1 MIMEKFDSIRP
12 YNESEFNAAIKRI
25 TNHEYL
31 PIVINSVFLNTNAEE
46 YIKNMEKYKTV
57 KDFQYGFMRD
67 AVENILKKTSTNFTY
82 SGIENVKK
90 DSCNMYVSNHRDIAL
105 DAAILCYVFAINNLE
120 CFEVAIG
127 SNLLQGDFVID
138 IAGVN
143 KMFKIIRDGNSA
155 KDFYR
160 DSILAS
166 EYMRHVIN
174 EKKESV
180 WIAQRNGRTKDG
192 DDKTEL
198 GVLKMFSLS
207 SDKDFVEN
215 LAEINITPIAISYEY
230 EPCDFLKTM
239 ELYIS
244 SFQKYVKEPGEDLRS
259 IISGI
264 MQQKGQINITITPS
278 ITREELEYCDQ
289 FEKNAKF
296 TTLAEIMDKR
306 IYQAYKL
313 YKNNYIAHDIL
324 NNANTYEEFYTKEDK
339 EKFVAYMKTGL
350 SKLPCAQDGDMNELE
365 NIFLKIY
372 ANPINNKLKVE
383 N

>member
-1 MIMEKFDSIRP
+1 MEKFDSIRP
-12 YNESEFNAAIKRI
+12 YNDSEFAAAIKRV

-31 PIVINSVFLNTNAEE
+31 PIVINAVFTNTDVEQ
-46 YIKNMEKYKTV
+46 YIADMKQYKCV
-57 KDFQYGFMRD
+57 SDFQHGFMRD
-67 AVENILKKTSTNFTY
+67 AVENILKKTSTKFTY
-82 SGIENVKK
+82 SGIDNIKEG
-90 DSCNMYVSNHRDIAL
+90 SCNMYVSNHRDIAL
-105 DAAILCYVFAINNLE
+105 DAAILCYVFSINNMD

-138 IAGVN
+138 IAKIN
-143 KMFKIIRDGNSA
+143 KMFKIARSGSV

-174 EKKESV
+174 DNHQSV

-192 DDKTEL
+192 LDETEL

-207 SDKDFVEN
+207 SDKEFVEN
-215 LAEINITPIAISYEY
+215 FAELNITPVSISYEY
-230 EPCDFLKTM
+230 EPCDFLKTL

-264 MQQKGQINITITPS
+264 MQQKGQINISITPT

-289 FEKNAKF
+289 FEKNNKF
-296 TTLAEIMDKR
+296 TALAKIIDKR
-306 IYQAYKL
+306 IYQNYKL
-313 YKNNYIAHDIL
+313 YKNNYIAYDLLENLHS
-324 NNANTYEEFYTKEDK
+324 YEDFYTQEEKER
-339 EKFVAYMKTGL
+339 FVDYMRTGL
-350 SKLPCAQDGDMNELE
+350 SKLPFTKKAEILEME

-372 ANPINNKLKVE
+372 ANPIKNFRNL
-383 N
+383 

>member
-1 MIMEKFDSIRP
+1 
-12 YNESEFNAAIKRI
+12 
-25 TNHEYL
+25 
-31 PIVINSVFLNTNAEE
+31 
-46 YIKNMEKYKTV
+46 
-57 KDFQYGFMRD
+57 
-67 AVENILKKTSTNFTY
+67 
-82 SGIENVKK
+82 
-90 DSCNMYVSNHRDIAL
+90 
-105 DAAILCYVFAINNLE
+105 
-120 CFEVAIG
+120 
-127 SNLLQGDFVID
+127 
-138 IAGVN
+138 
-143 KMFKIIRDGNSA
+143 MFKIARNSGSA

-215 LAEINITPIAISYEY
+215 LAELNITPIAISYEY

-259 IISGI
+259 IIAGI
-264 MQQKGQINITITPS
+264 MQQKGQINISITPS

-306 IYQAYKL
+306 IYQNYKL
-313 YKNNYIAHDIL
+313 YKTNYIAHDIL
-324 NNANTYEEFYTKEDK
+324 NNASTYAEFYTAEDK
-339 EKFVAYMKTGL
+339 EAFVAYMKTGL
-350 SKLPCAQDGDMNELE
+350 NKLPCAKDGDMKELE

-372 ANPINNKLKVE
+372 ANPVNNKLKVE

>member
-1 MIMEKFDSIRP
+1 MEKFDSIRP
-12 YNESEFNAAIKRI
+12 YNDKEFNAAIKRI

-31 PIVINSVFLNTNAEE
+31 PIVINSVFRNTNAEE
-46 YIKNMEKYKTV
+46 YIKEMKKYKTAR
-57 KDFQYGFMRD
+57 DFQFGFMRD
-67 AVENILKKTSTNFTY
+67 AVENILKKTATNFTY
-82 SGIENVKK
+82 SGVENISK
-90 DSCNMYVSNHRDIAL
+90 DSCNMFVSNHRDIAL
-105 DAAILCYVFAINNLE
+105 DAAILCYVFATNDLE

-143 KMFKIIRDGNSA
+143 KMFKIARSGNA

-166 EYMRHVIN
+166 EYMRHVIT
-174 EKKESV
+174 ELKKSV

-215 LAEINITPIAISYEY
+215 MAEINITPIAISYEY

-244 SFQKYVKEPGEDLRS
+244 SFQKYIKEPGEDLRS
-259 IISGI
+259 IIAGI
-264 MQQKGQINITITPS
+264 MQQKGQINISVTPS

-296 TTLAEIMDKR
+296 TKLAEIIDKR
-306 IYQAYKL
+306 IYKNYKL
-313 YKNNYIAHDIL
+313 YKTNYIAHDIL
-324 NNANTYEEFYTKEDK
+324 SNTNTYSEFYSAEDK
-339 EKFVAYMKTGL
+339 EAFVDYMRNGL
-350 SKLPCAQDGDMNELE
+350 SKLPCTQDGNMNELE
-365 NIFLKIY
+365 NIFLNIY
-372 ANPINNKLKVE
+372 ANPINNKLKIE

>member
-12 YNESEFNAAIKRI
+12 YNESEFAAAIERI
-25 TNHEYL
+25 TSHEYL

-46 YIKNMEKYKTV
+46 YIENMKKYKTV
-57 KDFQYGFMRD
+57 RDFQHGFMRD

-82 SGIENVKK
+82 DGIDNVKK
-90 DSCNMYVSNHRDIAL
+90 GSCNMFVSNHRDIAL

-127 SNLLQGDFVID
+127 NNLLQGDFVID

-143 KMFKIIRDGNSA
+143 KMFKIMRSSNA
-155 KDFYR
+155 KDLYR
-160 DSILAS
+160 DSVLAS
-166 EYMRHVIN
+166 EYMRHVIKD
-174 EKKESV
+174 KKESV

-192 DDKTEL
+192 NDKTEL
-198 GVLKMFSLS
+198 GVLKMFSLGN
-207 SDKDFVEN
+207 DKPFVEN
-215 LAEINITPIAISYEY
+215 FEEINITPIAISYEY

-259 IISGI
+259 IIAGI
-264 MQQKGQINITITPS
+264 MQPKGQINISVTPS

-306 IYQAYKL
+306 IYKAYKL

-324 NNANTYEEFYTKEDK
+324 NNANTYAEFYSKEEK
-339 EKFVAYMKTGL
+339 EFFLNYMRNGL
-350 SKLPCAQDGDMNELE
+350 SKLPCAKEENMKELE
-365 NIFLKIY
+365 EIFLKIY
-372 ANPINNKLKVE
+372 ANPVE
-383 N
+383 NKSH

>member
-12 YNESEFNAAIKRI
+12 YNESEFAAAIERI
-25 TNHEYL
+25 TSHEYL

-46 YIKNMEKYKTV
+46 YIENMKKYKTV
-57 KDFQYGFMRD
+57 RDFQHGFMRD

-82 SGIENVKK
+82 DGIDNVKK
-90 DSCNMYVSNHRDIAL
+90 GSCNMFVSNHRDIVL
-105 DAAILCYVFAINNLE
+105 DAAILCYVFALNNLE

-127 SNLLQGDFVID
+127 NNLLQGDFVID

-143 KMFKIIRDGNSA
+143 KMFKIMRSSNA
-155 KDFYR
+155 KDLYR
-160 DSILAS
+160 DSVLAS

-174 EKKESV
+174 DKKESV

-198 GVLKMFSLS
+198 GVLKMFSLGN
-207 SDKDFVEN
+207 DKPFVEN
-215 LAEINITPIAISYEY
+215 FEEINITPIAISYEY

-259 IISGI
+259 IIAGI
-264 MQQKGQINITITPS
+264 MQPKGQINISVTPS

-289 FEKNAKF
+289 FDKNVKF

-306 IYQAYKL
+306 IYKAYKL
-313 YKNNYIAHDIL
+313 YKNNYIAHDML
-324 NNANTYEEFYTKEDK
+324 NNANTYEDFYATEDK

-350 SKLPCAQDGDMNELE
+350 SKLPCANEENMKELE
-365 NIFLKIY
+365 EIFLKIY
-372 ANPINNKLKVE
+372 ANPVE
-383 N
+383 KKSL

>member
-1 MIMEKFDSIRP
+1 MEKFDSIRP
-12 YNESEFNAAIKRI
+12 YNESEFAAAIKRI
-25 TNHEYL
+25 TSHEYL

-46 YIKNMEKYKTV
+46 YIENMKKYKTV
-57 KDFQYGFMRD
+57 RDFQHGFMRD

-82 SGIENVKK
+82 DGIDNVTKG
-90 DSCNMYVSNHRDIAL
+90 SCNMFVSNHRDIAL

-127 SNLLQGDFVID
+127 NNLLQGDFVID

-143 KMFKIIRDGNSA
+143 KMFKIMRSSNA
-155 KDFYR
+155 KDLYR
-160 DSILAS
+160 DSVLAS

-174 EKKESV
+174 DKKESV

-192 DDKTEL
+192 NDKTEL
-198 GVLKMFSLS
+198 GVLKMFSLGN
-207 SDKDFVEN
+207 DKPFVEN
-215 LAEINITPIAISYEY
+215 FEEINITPIAISYEY

-259 IISGI
+259 IIAGI
-264 MQQKGQINITITPS
+264 MQPKGQINISVTPS

-306 IYQAYKL
+306 IYKAYKL

-324 NNANTYEEFYTKEDK
+324 NNANTYAEFYSKEEK
-339 EKFVAYMKTGL
+339 EFFLNYMRNGL
-350 SKLPCAQDGDMNELE
+350 SKLPCAKEENMKELE
-365 NIFLKIY
+365 EIFLKIY
-372 ANPINNKLKVE
+372 ANPVE
-383 N
+383 NKSH

>member
-1 MIMEKFDSIRP
+1 MEKFDSIRP

-198 GVLKMFSLS
+198 GVLKMFSLGN
-207 SDKDFVEN
+207 DKPFVEN
-215 LAEINITPIAISYEY
+215 FEEINITPVAISYEY
-230 EPCDFLKTM
+230 EPCDFYKTM

-259 IISGI
+259 IITGI
-264 MQQKGQINITITPS
+264 MQPKGQINITVTPS

-289 FEKNAKF
+289 FEKNVKF

-306 IYQAYKL
+306 IYQNYKL
-313 YKNNYIAHDIL
+313 YKTNYIAHDML

-339 EKFVAYMKTGL
+339 EFFIGYMKQGL
-350 SKLPCAQDGDMNELE
+350 SKLPCANEENMKDLE
-365 NIFLKIY
+365 SIFLKIY
-372 ANPINNKLKVE
+372 ANPVNNKLKI
-383 N
+383 

>member
-1 MIMEKFDSIRP
+1 MEKFDSIRP
-12 YNESEFNAAIKRI
+12 YNDSEFSTAIKRI

-31 PIVINSVFLNTNAEE
+31 PIVINSVFLNTNADE
-46 YIKNMEKYKTV
+46 YIKDMKKYKSV
-57 KDFQYGFMRD
+57 RDFQHGFMRD
-67 AVENILKKTSTNFTY
+67 AVENILKKTSTDFTY
-82 SGIENVKK
+82 NGLENVSR
-90 DSCNMYVSNHRDIAL
+90 DSCNMFVSNHRDIAL
-105 DAAILCYVFAINNLE
+105 DAAILCYVFANNNLE

-127 SNLLQGDFVID
+127 SNLMQGDFVID
-138 IAGVN
+138 IAKIN
-143 KMFKIIRDGNSA
+143 KMFKIARSGSA

-174 EKKESV
+174 NKKESV

-207 SDKDFVEN
+207 SDKAFVEN
-215 LAEINITPIAISYEY
+215 FAELNITPIAISYEY

-244 SFQKYVKEPGEDLRS
+244 SFQKYIKEPGEDLRS
-259 IISGI
+259 IIAGI
-264 MQQKGQINITITPS
+264 MQQKGKINISITPT

-296 TTLAEIMDKR
+296 THLAEIIDKR
-306 IYQAYKL
+306 IYQNYKL
-313 YKNNYIAHDIL
+313 FKNNYIAYDLL
-324 NNANTYEEFYTKEDK
+324 NNTHDYESFYSDEDK
-339 EKFVAYMKTGL
+339 KHFTEYMRNGL
-350 SKLPCAQDGDMNELE
+350 SKLHCTKDGEMTEME
-365 NIFLKIY
+365 NIFLKMY
-372 ANPINNKLKVE
+372 ATPVNNFKNLKL
-383 N
+383 

>member
-1 MIMEKFDSIRP
+1 MEKFDSIRP
-12 YNESEFNAAIKRI
+12 YNESEFIDAIKRI
-25 TNHEYL
+25 TDHKYL
-31 PIVINSVFLNTNAEE
+31 PVVINSVFKDIDTEA
-46 YIKNMEKYKTV
+46 YIENMRQYKTV
-57 KDFQYGFMRD
+57 RDFQHGFMRD
-67 AVENILKKTSTNFTY
+67 AVENILKKTATKFTY
-82 SGIENVKK
+82 EGIDNVKS
-90 DSCNMYVSNHRDIAL
+90 DICNLFVSNHRDITL
-105 DAAILCYVFAINNLE
+105 DAAILCYVFSMNNLE

-127 SNLLQGDFVID
+127 DNLLQGDFVID

-143 KMFKIIRDGNSA
+143 KMFKIIRSGSA
-155 KDFYR
+155 KEIYK

-166 EYMRHVIN
+166 EYIRYNIL

-207 SDKDFVEN
+207 SDKPFLEN
-215 LAEINITPIAISYEY
+215 FEELNITPIAISYEY

-264 MQQKGQINITITPS
+264 MQPKGQVNITVTPP

-296 TTLAEIMDKR
+296 NHLAEIMDKR
-306 IYQAYKL
+306 IYQGYKL
-313 YKNNYIAHDIL
+313 YKNNYIAYDML
-324 NNANTYEEFYTKEDK
+324 NNANTYVDLYTKEDK
-339 EKFVAYMKTGL
+339 EFFVSYMRNGL
-350 SKLPCAQDGDMNELE
+350 SKLPCAKEDNMNEME

-372 ANPINNKLKVE
+372 ANPVNNKKSMGL
-383 N
+383 

>member
-1 MIMEKFDSIRP
+1 MEKFDSIRP
-12 YNESEFNAAIKRI
+12 YNDREFAAAIKRI

-46 YIKNMEKYKTV
+46 YIKNMKKYKTAR
-57 KDFQYGFMRD
+57 DFQYGFMRD

-82 SGIENVKK
+82 NGLENIDANKQ
-90 DSCNMYVSNHRDIAL
+90 SMLVSNHRDIAL

-143 KMFKIIRDGNSA
+143 KMFKIARSGSA

-166 EYMRHVIN
+166 EYMRHVITETN
-174 EKKESV
+174 KSV

-207 SDKDFVEN
+207 SDKPFVEN
-215 LAEINITPIAISYEY
+215 FEEINITPIAISYEY

-259 IISGI
+259 IIAGI
-264 MQQKGQINITITPS
+264 MQPKGQINISITPS

-296 TTLAEIMDKR
+296 TNLAEIIDKR
-306 IYQAYKL
+306 IYQNYKL
-313 YKNNYIAHDIL
+313 YKNNYIAYDIL
-324 NNANTYEEFYTKEDK
+324 NNSHTYEEFYSAEDK
-339 EKFVAYMKTGL
+339 ESFVNYMRNGL
-350 SKLPCAQDGDMNELE
+350 SKLPCAGEGENAELE

-372 ANPINNKLKVE
+372 SNPVE
-383 N
+383 NFRTLKP

>member
-12 YNESEFNAAIKRI
+12 YNDREFAAAIKRI

-31 PIVINSVFLNTNAEE
+31 PIVINSVFLNTNTEE
-46 YIKNMEKYKTV
+46 YIKGMKKYKTAR
-57 KDFQYGFMRD
+57 DFQFGFMRD

-82 SGIENVKK
+82 SGVESISK
-90 DSCNMYVSNHRDIAL
+90 DSCNMFVSNHRDIAL
-105 DAAILCYVFAINNLE
+105 DAAILCFVFATNDLE

-138 IAGVN
+138 MAGVN
-143 KMFKIIRDGNSA
+143 KMFKIARSGSV

-166 EYMRHVIN
+166 EYMRHVIT
-174 EKKESV
+174 ELKKSV

-207 SDKDFVEN
+207 SDKPFVEN
-215 LAEINITPIAISYEY
+215 LEEISITPIAISYEY

-244 SFQKYVKEPGEDLRS
+244 SFQKYVKAPGEDLRS
-259 IISGI
+259 IIAGI
-264 MQQKGQINITITPS
+264 MQPKGQINISITPS

-296 TTLAEIMDKR
+296 TNLAEIIDKR
-306 IYQAYKL
+306 IYQNYKL
-313 YKNNYIAHDIL
+313 YKTNYIAYDIL
-324 NNANTYEEFYTKEDK
+324 NNASTYSEFYSAEDK
-339 EKFVAYMKTGL
+339 EAFVDYMKSGL
-350 SKLPCAQDGDMNELE
+350 SKLPCTKDGEISELE

>member
-1 MIMEKFDSIRP
+1 MDKFESIRP
-12 YNESEFNAAIKRI
+12 YNDSEFAAAIERV

-46 YIKNMEKYKTV
+46 YINGMKKYKTV
-57 KDFQYGFMRD
+57 RDFQHGFMRD
-67 AVENILKKTSTNFTY
+67 AVDNILKKTSTKFTF

-90 DSCNMYVSNHRDIAL
+90 GSCNLFVSNHRDIAL
-105 DAAILCYVFAINNLE
+105 DAAILCYAFASNNLE

-127 SNLLQGDFVID
+127 DNLLQGDFVID
-138 IAGVN
+138 IAGIN
-143 KMFKIIRDGNSA
+143 KMFKIIRSGSA
-155 KDFYR
+155 KDLYR
-160 DSILAS
+160 DSVLSS

-174 EKKESV
+174 DKKESV

-207 SDKDFVEN
+207 SDKDFLEN
-215 LAEINITPIAISYEY
+215 LSELNITPVAISYEY
-230 EPCDFLKTM
+230 EPCDFFKTM

-259 IISGI
+259 IITGI
-264 MQQKGQINITITPS
+264 MQPKGQINITVTPS

-296 TTLAEIMDKR
+296 THLTEIIDKR
-306 IYQAYKL
+306 IYKNYKL
-313 YKNNYIAHDIL
+313 YKTNYIAYDML
-324 NNANTYEEFYTKEDK
+324 NNVNTYEEFYSKEDK
-339 EKFVAYMKTGL
+339 EFFINYMRQGL
-350 SKLPCAQDGDMNELE
+350 SKLPCTKEENMAELE

-372 ANPINNKLKVE
+372 ANPVVNFSTLNE
-383 N
+383 

>member
-1 MIMEKFDSIRP
+1 MEKFDSIRP
-12 YNESEFNAAIKRI
+12 YNESEFAAAIERI
-25 TNHEYL
+25 TSHEYL

-46 YIKNMEKYKTV
+46 YIENMKKYKTV
-57 KDFQYGFMRD
+57 RDFQHGFMRD

-82 SGIENVKK
+82 DGIDNVKK
-90 DSCNMYVSNHRDIAL
+90 GSCNMFVSNHRDIAL

-127 SNLLQGDFVID
+127 NNLLQGDFVID

-143 KMFKIIRDGNSA
+143 KMFKIMRSSNA
-155 KDFYR
+155 KDLYR
-160 DSILAS
+160 DSVLAS
-166 EYMRHVIN
+166 EYMRHVIKD
-174 EKKESV
+174 KKESV

-192 DDKTEL
+192 NDKTEL
-198 GVLKMFSLS
+198 GVLKMFSLGN
-207 SDKDFVEN
+207 DKPFVEN
-215 LAEINITPIAISYEY
+215 FEEINITPIAISYEY

-259 IISGI
+259 IIAGI
-264 MQQKGQINITITPS
+264 MQPKGQINISVTPS

-324 NNANTYEEFYTKEDK
+324 NNANTYAEFYSKEEK
-339 EKFVAYMKTGL
+339 EFFLNYMRNGL
-350 SKLPCAQDGDMNELE
+350 SKLPCAKEENMKELE
-365 NIFLKIY
+365 EIFLKIY
-372 ANPINNKLKVE
+372 ANPVE
-383 N
+383 NKSH

>member
-1 MIMEKFDSIRP
+1 MEKFDSIRP
-12 YNESEFNAAIKRI
+12 YNESEFAAAIERI
-25 TNHEYL
+25 TSHEYL

-46 YIKNMEKYKTV
+46 YIENMKKYKTV
-57 KDFQYGFMRD
+57 RDFQHGFMRD

-82 SGIENVKK
+82 DGIDNVKK
-90 DSCNMYVSNHRDIAL
+90 GSCNMFVSNHRDIAL

-127 SNLLQGDFVID
+127 NNLLQGDFVID

-143 KMFKIIRDGNSA
+143 KMFKIMRSSNA
-155 KDFYR
+155 KDLYR
-160 DSILAS
+160 DSVLAS
-166 EYMRHVIN
+166 EYMRHVIKD
-174 EKKESV
+174 KKESV

-192 DDKTEL
+192 NDKTEL
-198 GVLKMFSLS
+198 GVLKMFSLGN
-207 SDKDFVEN
+207 DKPFVEN
-215 LAEINITPIAISYEY
+215 FEEINITPIAISYEY

-259 IISGI
+259 IIAGI
-264 MQQKGQINITITPS
+264 MQPKGQINISVTPS

-306 IYQAYKL
+306 IYKAYKL

-324 NNANTYEEFYTKEDK
+324 NNANTYAEFYSKEEK
-339 EKFVAYMKTGL
+339 EFFLNYMRNGL
-350 SKLPCAQDGDMNELE
+350 SKLPCAKEENMKELE
-365 NIFLKIY
+365 EIFLKIY
-372 ANPINNKLKVE
+372 ANPVE
-383 N
+383 NKSH

>member
-1 MIMEKFDSIRP
+1 MEKFDSIRP
-12 YNESEFNAAIKRI
+12 YNDKEFAAAIKRI

-31 PIVINSVFLNTNAEE
+31 PIVINAVFANTDVEQYIEE
-46 YIKNMEKYKTV
+46 MKKYKCV

-67 AVENILKKTSTNFTY
+67 AVENILKKTSTKFTY
-82 SGIENVKK
+82 NGLENIKK
-90 DSCNMYVSNHRDIAL
+90 GKCNMFVSNHRDIAL
-105 DAAILCYVFAINNLE
+105 DAAILCYVFAINDMD

-138 IAGVN
+138 IAKIN
-143 KMFKIIRDGNSA
+143 KMFKIARSGSA

-174 EKKESV
+174 DKHQSV

-192 DDKTEL
+192 LDETEI
-198 GVLKMFSLS
+198 GVLKMFSLG
-207 SDKDFVEN
+207 SDKEFVEN
-215 LAEINITPIAISYEY
+215 FSEINITPISISYEY
-230 EPCDFLKTM
+230 EPCDFLKTL

-244 SFQKYVKEPGEDLRS
+244 SFQKYIKEPGEDLRS

-264 MQQKGQINITITPS
+264 MQQKGQINISVTPS

-289 FEKNAKF
+289 FEKNNKFVNLAK
-296 TTLAEIMDKR
+296 IIDKR
-306 IYQAYKL
+306 IYQSYKL
-313 YKNNYIAHDIL
+313 YKNNYIAYDLL
-324 NNANTYEEFYTKEDK
+324 NNSHTYTDRYNEEDK
-339 EKFVAYMKTGL
+339 QKFVDYMRNGL
-350 SKLPCAQDGDMNELE
+350 VKLPFTKKAEISEME

-372 ANPINNKLKVE
+372 ANPVKNCE
-383 N
+383 NI

>member
-1 MIMEKFDSIRP
+1 MEKFDSIRP
-12 YNESEFNAAIKRI
+12 YNDSEFAAAIKRV

-46 YIKNMEKYKTV
+46 YIKNMKKYKNAR
-57 KDFQYGFMRD
+57 DFQHGFMRD

-82 SGIENVKK
+82 SGLENISNDKH
-90 DSCNMYVSNHRDIAL
+90 SMLVSNHRDIAL
-105 DAAILCYVFAINNLE
+105 DAAILCYVFATNNLE

-138 IAGVN
+138 IAGIN
-143 KMFKIIRDGNSA
+143 KMFKIARSGSA

-174 EKKESV
+174 ETKKSV

-207 SDKDFVEN
+207 SEKPFVEN
-215 LAEINITPIAISYEY
+215 FEEINITPIAISYEY

-259 IISGI
+259 IIAGI
-264 MQQKGQINITITPS
+264 MQPKGQINITITPS
-278 ITREELEYCDQ
+278 ITKEELEYCDQ

-296 TTLAEIMDKR
+296 THLAEIIDKR
-306 IYQAYKL
+306 IYNGYKL
-313 YKNNYIAHDIL
+313 YKTNYIAHDIL
-324 NNANTYEEFYTKEDK
+324 NNANTYAEFYSTEDK
-339 EKFVAYMKTGL
+339 EAFINYMKTGL
-350 SKLPCAQDGDMNELE
+350 NKLPCTRDGENPELE

-372 ANPINNKLKVE
+372 ANPVE
-383 N
+383 NKSH

>member
-1 MIMEKFDSIRP
+1 MEKFDSIRP
-12 YNESEFNAAIKRI
+12 YNESEFAAAIERI
-25 TNHEYL
+25 TSHEYL

-46 YIKNMEKYKTV
+46 YIENMKKYKTV
-57 KDFQYGFMRD
+57 RDFQHGFMRD

-82 SGIENVKK
+82 DGIDNVKK
-90 DSCNMYVSNHRDIAL
+90 GSCNMFVSNHRDIAL

-127 SNLLQGDFVID
+127 NNLLQGDFVID

-143 KMFKIIRDGNSA
+143 KMFKIMRSSNA
-155 KDFYR
+155 KDLYR
-160 DSILAS
+160 DSVLAS
-166 EYMRHVIN
+166 EYMRHVIKD
-174 EKKESV
+174 KKESV

-192 DDKTEL
+192 NDKTEL
-198 GVLKMFSLS
+198 GVLKMFSLGN
-207 SDKDFVEN
+207 DKPFVEN
-215 LAEINITPIAISYEY
+215 FEEINITPIAISYEY

-259 IISGI
+259 IIAGI
-264 MQQKGQINITITPS
+264 MQPKGQINISVAPS

-306 IYQAYKL
+306 IYKAYKL

-324 NNANTYEEFYTKEDK
+324 NNANTYAEFYSKEEK
-339 EKFVAYMKTGL
+339 EFFLNYMRNGL
-350 SKLPCAQDGDMNELE
+350 SKLPCAKEENMKELE
-365 NIFLKIY
+365 EIFLKIY
-372 ANPINNKLKVE
+372 ANPVE
-383 N
+383 NKSH

>member
-1 MIMEKFDSIRP
+1 MEKFDNIRP
-12 YNESEFNAAIKRI
+12 YNDSEFPAAIRRI

-31 PIVINSVFLNTNAEE
+31 PIVINSVFLDTNVNE
-46 YIKNMEKYKTV
+46 YIKGMKKYKTV
-57 KDFQYGFMRD
+57 RDFQYGFMRD
-67 AVENILKKTSTNFTY
+67 AVSNILKKTSTNFTY
-82 SGIENVKK
+82 DGLENIKNN
-90 DSCNMYVSNHRDIAL
+90 SCNMLVSNHRDIAL
-105 DAAILCYVFAINNLE
+105 DAAILCYTFAINDLE

-138 IAGVN
+138 IAKIN
-143 KMFKIIRDGNSA
+143 KMFKIARSGSA

-174 EKKESV
+174 DKKESV

-207 SDKDFVEN
+207 SDKAFVEN
-215 LAEINITPIAISYEY
+215 LSEINITPVAISYEY

-244 SFQKYVKEPGEDLRS
+244 SFQKYIKEPGEDLRS
-259 IISGI
+259 IIAGI
-264 MQQKGQINITITPS
+264 MQQKGQINISVTPS
-278 ITREELEYCDQ
+278 ITKEELEYCDQ

-296 TTLAEIMDKR
+296 THLAEIIDKR

-313 YKNNYIAHDIL
+313 YKNNYIAYDIL
-324 NNANTYEEFYTKEDK
+324 NDSHDYEKFYDKEDK
-339 EKFVAYMKTGL
+339 ERFVDYMKSGL
-350 SKLPCAQDGDMNELE
+350 AELPCTKDGELSEME

-372 ANPINNKLKVE
+372 ANPVKNYESIK
-383 N
+383 

>member
-1 MIMEKFDSIRP
+1 MERFDSIRP
-12 YNESEFNAAIKRI
+12 YNDKEFAAAIKRI

-31 PIVINSVFLNTNAEE
+31 PIIINTVFLNTDAQQ
-46 YIKNMEKYKTV
+46 YIKGMKSYKTV
-57 KDFQYGFMRD
+57 RDFQHGFMRD
-67 AVENILKKTSTNFTY
+67 VVENILKKTATDFTY
-82 SGIENVKK
+82 NSLENVTSK
-90 DSCNMYVSNHRDIAL
+90 CNMFVSNHRDIAL
-105 DAAILCYVFAINNLE
+105 DAAILCYVFAINDME

-127 SNLLQGDFVID
+127 SNLMQGDFVID
-138 IAGVN
+138 IAKIN
-143 KMFKIIRDGNSA
+143 KMFKIARSGSA

-174 EKKESV
+174 EKQQSV

-207 SDKDFVEN
+207 SDKAFVEN
-215 LAEINITPIAISYEY
+215 FAELNITPIAISYEY

-259 IISGI
+259 IIAGI
-264 MQQKGQINITITPS
+264 MQQKGKINISVTPS

-296 TTLAEIMDKR
+296 THLAEIIDKR
-306 IYQAYKL
+306 IYQNYKL
-313 YKNNYIAHDIL
+313 FKNNYIAYDIL
-324 NNANTYEEFYTKEDK
+324 NGTHTYEDQYSNDDK
-339 EKFVAYMKTGL
+339 DNFVEYMRSGL
-350 SKLPCAQDGDMNELE
+350 SKLPCTKDGEMTEME
-365 NIFLKIY
+365 NIFLKMY
-372 ANPINNKLKVE
+372 ANPVKNFINLK
-383 N
+383 

>member
-1 MIMEKFDSIRP
+1 MEKFDSIRP
-12 YNESEFNAAIKRI
+12 YNESEFAAAIKRI
-25 TNHEYL
+25 TSHEYL

-46 YIKNMEKYKTV
+46 YIENMKKYKTV
-57 KDFQYGFMRD
+57 RDFQHGFMRD

-82 SGIENVKK
+82 DGIDNVKK
-90 DSCNMYVSNHRDIAL
+90 GSCNMFVSNHRDIAL

-127 SNLLQGDFVID
+127 NNLLQGDFVID

-143 KMFKIIRDGNSA
+143 KMFKIMRSSNA
-155 KDFYR
+155 KDLYR
-160 DSILAS
+160 DSVLAS
-166 EYMRHVIN
+166 EYMRHVIKD
-174 EKKESV
+174 KKESV

-192 DDKTEL
+192 NDKTEL
-198 GVLKMFSLS
+198 GVLKMFSLGN
-207 SDKDFVEN
+207 DKPFVEN
-215 LAEINITPIAISYEY
+215 FEEINITPIAISYEY

-259 IISGI
+259 IIAGI
-264 MQQKGQINITITPS
+264 MQPKGQINISVTPS

-306 IYQAYKL
+306 IYKAYKL

-324 NNANTYEEFYTKEDK
+324 NNANTYAEFYSKEEK
-339 EKFVAYMKTGL
+339 EFFLNYMRNGL
-350 SKLPCAQDGDMNELE
+350 SKLPCAKEENMKELE
-365 NIFLKIY
+365 EIFLKIY
-372 ANPINNKLKVE
+372 ANPVE
-383 N
+383 NKSH

>member
-1 MIMEKFDSIRP
+1 MDKFESLRP
-12 YNESEFNAAIKRI
+12 YNDSEVSAAIKRI

-31 PIVINSVFLNTNAEE
+31 PIVINSVFLNTDAQQ
-46 YIKNMEKYKTV
+46 YINGMKKYKTV
-57 KDFQYGFMRD
+57 RDFQHGFMRD
-67 AVENILKKTSTNFTY
+67 AVDNILKKTATNFTY
-82 SGIENVKK
+82 SGMENINGN
-90 DSCNMYVSNHRDIAL
+90 SCNMFVSNHRDIAL
-105 DAAILCYVFAINNLE
+105 DAAILCYVFSCNNLD
-120 CFEVAIG
+120 CFQVAIG

-138 IAGVN
+138 IAKIN
-143 KMFKIIRDGNSA
+143 KMFKIARSGSA

-166 EYMRHVIN
+166 DYMRYMIN
-174 EKKESV
+174 EKNESV

-207 SDKDFVEN
+207 SDKNFVEN
-215 LAEINITPIAISYEY
+215 FSELNITPIAISYEY

-259 IISGI
+259 IIAGI
-264 MQQKGQINITITPS
+264 MQQKGQINITVTPT

-289 FEKNAKF
+289 FEKNDKF
-296 TTLAEIMDKR
+296 KHLSEIIDKR
-306 IYQAYKL
+306 IYQNYKL
-313 YKNNYIAHDIL
+313 YKNNYIAYDLL
-324 NNANTYEEFYTKEDK
+324 NNTHDYERFYNNEDK
-339 EKFVAYMKTGL
+339 EHFIDYMKTGIN
-350 SKLPCAQDGDMNELE
+350 KLHCTRDGEMNEME

-372 ANPINNKLKVE
+372 SNPVKNFRTL
-383 N
+383 

>member
-12 YNESEFNAAIKRI
+12 YNESEFSAAIKRI

-46 YIKNMEKYKTV
+46 YIKNMKKYKTV

-82 SGIENVKK
+82 SGIENISNSKC
-90 DSCNMYVSNHRDIAL
+90 SMFISNHRDIAL
-105 DAAILCYVFAINNLE
+105 DAAILCYVFAINNLD

-127 SNLLQGDFVID
+127 NNLLQGDFVID

-143 KMFKIIRDGNSA
+143 KMFKIVRSSSA
-155 KDFYR
+155 KDLYR

-166 EYMRHVIN
+166 EYIRHVIN

-198 GVLKMFSLS
+198 GVLKMFSLGS
-207 SDKDFVEN
+207 EKTFVEN
-215 LAEINITPIAISYEY
+215 FDEINITPISISYEY

-259 IISGI
+259 IIAGI
-264 MQQKGQINITITPS
+264 MQPKGQINISITPS

-296 TTLAEIMDKR
+296 THLAELIDKR
-306 IYQAYKL
+306 IYQNYKL

-324 NNANTYEEFYTKEDK
+324 NNANTYAEFYSAEDK
-339 EKFVAYMKTGL
+339 ESFVDYMKNGL
-350 SKLPCAQDGDMNELE
+350 SKLPWTKEEDMNELE

>member
-12 YNESEFNAAIKRI
+12 YNESEFAAAIERI
-25 TNHEYL
+25 TSHEYL

-46 YIKNMEKYKTV
+46 YIENMKKYKTV
-57 KDFQYGFMRD
+57 RDFQHGFMRD

-82 SGIENVKK
+82 DGIDNVKK
-90 DSCNMYVSNHRDIAL
+90 GSCNMFVSNHRDIAL

-127 SNLLQGDFVID
+127 NNLLQGDFVMD

-143 KMFKIIRDGNSA
+143 KMFKIMRSSNA
-155 KDFYR
+155 KDLYR
-160 DSILAS
+160 DSVLAS
-166 EYMRHVIN
+166 EYMRHVIKD
-174 EKKESV
+174 KKESV

-192 DDKTEL
+192 NDKTEL
-198 GVLKMFSLS
+198 GVLKMFSLGN
-207 SDKDFVEN
+207 DKPFVEN
-215 LAEINITPIAISYEY
+215 FEEINITPIAISYEY

-259 IISGI
+259 IIAGI
-264 MQQKGQINITITPS
+264 MQPKGQINISVTPS

-324 NNANTYEEFYTKEDK
+324 NNANTYAEFYSKEEK
-339 EKFVAYMKTGL
+339 EFFLNYMRNGL
-350 SKLPCAQDGDMNELE
+350 SKLPCAKEENMKELE
-365 NIFLKIY
+365 EIFLKIY
-372 ANPINNKLKVE
+372 ANPVE
-383 N
+383 NKSL

>member
-1 MIMEKFDSIRP
+1 MEKFDSIRP
-12 YNESEFNAAIKRI
+12 YNDNEICAAIKRI
-25 TNHEYL
+25 TSHEYL
-31 PIVINSVFLNTNAEE
+31 PIVINAVFLNTDTEQ
-46 YIKNMEKYKTV
+46 YINGMKKYKTAT
-57 KDFQYGFMRD
+57 DFQYGFMRD
-67 AVENILKKTSTNFTY
+67 AVENILKKTATNFTY
-82 SGIENVKK
+82 GGLENISDK
-90 DSCNMYVSNHRDIAL
+90 SCNMFISNHRDIAL
-105 DAAILCYVFAINNLE
+105 DAAILCYAFACNNLK

-143 KMFKIIRDGNSA
+143 KMFKIARSGNA

-166 EYMRHVIN
+166 EYMRYVIN

-207 SDKDFVEN
+207 SDKPFVEN
-215 LAEINITPIAISYEY
+215 LSELNITPVAISYEY

-259 IISGI
+259 IVSGI
-264 MQQKGQINITITPS
+264 MQQKGQINISVTPTITK
-278 ITREELEYCDQ
+278 EELEYCDQ
-289 FEKNAKF
+289 FEKNTKF
-296 TTLAEIMDKR
+296 TQLAEIIDKR
-306 IYQAYKL
+306 IYQNYKL
-313 YKNNYIAHDIL
+313 YKNNYIAYDIL
-324 NNANTYEEFYTKEDK
+324 NNSHDYKELYCQSDK
-339 EKFVAYMKTGL
+339 EHFIDYMKTGL
-350 SKLPCAQDGDMNELE
+350 SKLPCTKDGEMNEME

-372 ANPINNKLKVE
+372 ANPVKNFRTLKF
-383 N
+383 